1 MILDTLE
8 VHSNCWIYLLQWNYF
23 FKLLYLSG
31 SYASFKQ
38 NSVTIM
44 WRKHHVMTVYF
55 LSQLQ
60 RGMVLIRSARECD
73 LVHITSPVTAEG
85 FDGSH
90 HPRFAEWIDSKR
102 GSRYLSQGGSH
113 RKRTRLIIWYFDF
126 RISMDV
132 SLLQEK
138 STFPV
143 LTMKMSPHLEPF
155 FFFFL
160 IYDCILHKCCA
171 ISNQYHFTNPIS
183 TFLPKFQGVRTLGP
197 PLLDPPMDR
206 YVYHAI

>member
-1 MILDTLE
+1 MLE
-8 VHSNCWIYLLQWNYF
+8 FVSKRVKGI
-23 FKLLYLSG
+23 
-31 SYASFKQ
+31 
-38 NSVTIM
+38 
-44 WRKHHVMTVYF
+44 
-55 LSQLQ
+55 
-60 RGMVLIRSARECD
+60 
-73 LVHITSPVTAEG
+73 
-85 FDGSH
+85 
-90 HPRFAEWIDSKR
+90 KR

-113 RKRTRLIIWYFDF
+113 RKRTRLIIRYFDF

-143 LTMKMSPHLEPF
+143 LNMRMSSHLEP

-183 TFLPKFQGVRTLGP
+183 TFLPKFQGPSGP
-197 PLLDPPMDR
+197 PVPPSGSAHGHYKKR
-206 YVYHAI
+206 RCFSAFLTIF